1 MISGKGGFT
10 RRAFLSPGVKE
21 GEKDRGKG
29 GVKKRGADSGEEKK
43 REREGNVPVQ
53 KLTNEGREY
62 PERCIQ
68 VKRGKR
74 NRPHKKERW
83 NGRYV

>member
-1 MISGKGGFT
+1 MNWRGEKE
-10 RRAFLSPGVKE
+10 KE
-21 GEKDRGKG
+21 GR
-29 GVKKRGADSGEEKK
+29 V
-43 REREGNVPVQ
+43 EGIVSVQ

-83 NGRYV
+83 NGRAVYKEKQRRGKGERQG